1 MKKIKILIVDDMPLI
16 RETLKAI
23 LNLEDDMNVVGVCEN
38 GINGYEMT
46 KSLLPDVVLMD
57 VKMPISNGVEGVKLI
72 KKDFPKTVVLMLT
85 TFDDDEYIIKALANG
100 ANGYL
105 LKDVNIDNLIQ
116 AIRSVVNGKLLIE
129 SDIASKLAEYI
140 LKSKI
145 DDKQEQSISLSERE
159 EEISDLLI
167 QGYNNKEISNQINL
181 SSGTTKNYISSIYSK
196 LGTSNREEAIKILN
210 NIV

>member
-23 LNLEDDMNVVGVCEN
+23 LNLEEDMNVVGVCEN

-46 KSLLPDVVLMD
+46 KSLFPDVVLMD

-72 KKDFPKTVVLMLT
+72 KKDFPKTVILMLT

-145 DDKQEQSISLSERE
+145 DDNQEQSISLSQRE